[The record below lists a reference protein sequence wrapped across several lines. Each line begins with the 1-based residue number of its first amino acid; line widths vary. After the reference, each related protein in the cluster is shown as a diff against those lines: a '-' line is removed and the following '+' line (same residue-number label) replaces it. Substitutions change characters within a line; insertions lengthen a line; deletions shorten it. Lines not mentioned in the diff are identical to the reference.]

1 MKTHANIERAMRTSM
16 TTYMWRHP
24 ARLVA
29 RFAAYTG
36 LALVGVAATACNLD
50 KTLKVTD
57 VDNTD
62 PGSVINAAGL
72 PTLYAGAL
80 SDFAVSVNG
89 TDATV
94 TLPGLL
100 TDELR
105 DIDTFP
111 TRIEVD
117 KRDITTTAADRLQA
131 NNSTIQGWY
140 RNMHQARASIKR
152 AIDAFAQ
159 FGPSDARN
167 AEMHALLGLMYVYFG
182 EDYCNGVAY
191 SDFVSGVPQFGG
203 PNTTTQSFQLAV
215 AQADSALAIA
225 KAGSKE
231 ANLAAIV
238 KGRALLNLN
247 QIDEAAAAVSA
258 VPVKYIYWVYNSTNS
273 SRENNGIYTNV
284 GPLSKRFAVA
294 DKDAA
299 NSIGFRTLGWKDGAA
314 SGDPRV
320 RWYQLGVGQ
329 DGKSTAYYTSKYND
343 RPVPIPVAQGV
354 EAQLIIAE
362 DKLKNN
368 DVTGWLKTLND
379 LRANTGILNAP
390 PFTLTSQAPPSA
402 LPALTDPGDAAAR
415 VDLMF
420 QERALWM
427 YLTGHRLGDMRR
439 LIKYYGR
446 SADSVFPSGDY
457 LGAAGGKIGHDVNFP
472 VPIDEQ
478 NNPDSPKCTDR
489 NP

>member
-191 SDFVSGVPQFGG
+191 SDFVNGVPKFGG
-203 PNTTTQSFQLAV
+203 PTTTTQSFQLAV
-215 AQADSALAIA
+215 AQADSALPTRTRRTPSPSARSGGRMARHPVTLVYAGTRWASGRTAFHPPSIRPSIRTETSPSRWPMA
-225 KAGSKE
+225 SKRSSSSPRTSSRTATRRAGS
-231 ANLAAIV
+231 ASSM
-238 KGRALLNLN
+238 G
-247 QIDEAAAAVSA
+247 SA
-258 VPVKYIYWVYNSTNS
+258 
-273 SRENNGIYTNV
+273 R
-284 GPLSKRFAVA
+284 
-294 DKDAA
+294 
-299 NSIGFRTLGWKDGAA
+299 
-314 SGDPRV
+314 
-320 RWYQLGVGQ
+320 
-329 DGKSTAYYTSKYND
+329 
-343 RPVPIPVAQGV
+343 IPA
-354 EAQLIIAE
+354 
-362 DKLKNN
+362 
-368 DVTGWLKTLND
+368 
-379 LRANTGILNAP
+379 
-390 PFTLTSQAPPSA
+390 F
-402 LPALTDPGDAAAR
+402 
-415 VDLMF
+415 
-420 QERALWM
+420 
-427 YLTGHRLGDMRR
+427 
-439 LIKYYGR
+439 
-446 SADSVFPSGDY
+446 
-457 LGAAGGKIGHDVNFP
+457 
-472 VPIDEQ
+472 
-478 NNPDSPKCTDR
+478 
-489 NP
+489 

>member
-1 MKTHANIERAMRTSM
+1 MRAPTRRRAASLA
-16 TTYMWRHP
+16 
-24 ARLVA
+24 ARL
-29 RFAAYTG
+29 AAQAAF
-36 LALVGVAATACNLD
+36 ALVGVAATACNLD

-57 VDNTD
+57 IDNTD

-72 PTLYAGAL
+72 PTLYSGGLA
-80 SDFAVSVNG
+80 DFAVSVNG
-89 TDATV
+89 TDASV
-94 TLPGLL
+94 TMPGLL
-100 TDELR
+100 ADELR

-131 NNSTIQGWY
+131 NNGTIQTWY
-140 RNMHQARASIKR
+140 RAMHQARASIKR

-159 FGPSDARN
+159 FSPTDTRN

-191 SDFVSGVPQFGG
+191 SDFVNGVPQFGG
-203 PNTTTQSFQLAV
+203 PTTTTQSFQLAV

-231 ANLAAIV
+231 ANLASIV
-238 KGRALLNLN
+238 KARALLNLN
-247 QIDEAAAAVSA
+247 QLDQAAAAVA
-258 VPVKYIYWVYNSTNS
+258 GVPLTFIYWVYNSTNS
-273 SRENNGIYTNV
+273 SRENNGVYINV
-284 GPLSKRFAVA
+284 GPLSKRFGVA

-299 NSIGFRTLGWKDGAA
+299 NTIAFRTLGWRDGTA

-320 RWYQLGVGQ
+320 RWYQAGVGQ
-329 DGKSTAYYTSKYND
+329 DGKSTAFYTSKYPD
-343 RPVPIPVAQGV
+343 RATAIPVADGI
-354 EAQLIIAE
+354 EAQLMIAE

-368 DVTGWLKTLND
+368 DVTGWLKILND
-379 LRANTGILNAP
+379 LRASTALLNAP
-390 PFTLTSQAPPSA
+390 PFTLTGQASPAA
-402 LPALTDPGDAAAR
+402 LAPLADPGSASAR
-415 VDLMF
+415 VDVMF
-420 QERALWM
+420 QERALWL
-427 YLTGHRLGDMRR
+427 YLTGHRLGDLRR

-446 SADSVFPSGDY
+446 TADQVFPSGDY
-457 LGAAGGKIGHDVNFP
+457 QGAAGGKIGNDVNFP

>member
-1 MKTHANIERAMRTSM
+1 MRAPTRRRAASLA
-16 TTYMWRHP
+16 
-24 ARLVA
+24 ARLA
-29 RFAAYTG
+29 AQAAFA
-36 LALVGVAATACNLD
+36 LAGVAATACNLD

-72 PTLYAGAL
+72 PTLYSGGLA
-80 SDFAVSVNG
+80 DFAVSVNG
-89 TDATV
+89 TDASV
-94 TLPGLL
+94 TMPGLL

-131 NNSTIQGWY
+131 NNGTIQGWY
-140 RNMHQARASIKR
+140 RAMHQARASIKR

-159 FGPSDARN
+159 FSPTDTRN

-191 SDFVSGVPQFGG
+191 SDFVNGVAKFGG
-203 PNTTTQSFQLAV
+203 PTTTTESFQLAV

-231 ANLAAIV
+231 ANLASLV
-238 KGRALLNLN
+238 KARALLNLN
-247 QIDEAAAAVSA
+247 QLDQAAAAVAS
-258 VPVKYIYWVYNSTNS
+258 VPVTFIYWVYNSTNS
-273 SRENNGIYTNV
+273 SRENNGVYINV
-284 GPLSKRFAVA
+284 GPLSKRFGVA
-294 DKDAA
+294 DKDGA
-299 NSIGFRTLGWKDGAA
+299 NTIAFRTLGWRDGTA

-320 RWYQLGVGQ
+320 RWYQSGVGQ
-329 DGKSTAYYTSKYND
+329 DGKSSAFYTSKYPD
-343 RPVPIPVAQGV
+343 RATAIPVADGV

-368 DVTGWLKTLND
+368 DVSGWLKGLND

-390 PFTLTSQAPPSA
+390 PYTLTGQTSPTA
-402 LPALTDPGDAAAR
+402 LSPLTDPGTAGAR

-427 YLTGHRLGDMRR
+427 YLTGHRLGDLRR

-446 SADSVFPSGDY
+446 TADQVFPSGDY
-457 LGAAGGKIGHDVNFP
+457 LGAAGGKIGADVNFP

-489 NP
+489 AP